1 MINQSNE
8 VAKLMRERR
17 RELKLS
23 QRELSAAV
31 GFSTKE
37 GQFISNVERGK
48 CQFPVKFINKL
59 ATALDVSNE
68 TVIELMTND
77 YKNAIIKEV
86 SNAPELFNQTTNQL

>member
-1 MINQSNE
+1 MITQSNE

-37 GQFISNVERGK
+37 GQFISNVERQK
-48 CQFPVKFINKL
+48 CQFPIRYITKL
-59 ATALDVSNE
+59 ANALEVSE
-68 TVIELMTND
+68 QTIIELMAQD

-86 SNAPELFNQTTNQL
+86 LNASSLPN